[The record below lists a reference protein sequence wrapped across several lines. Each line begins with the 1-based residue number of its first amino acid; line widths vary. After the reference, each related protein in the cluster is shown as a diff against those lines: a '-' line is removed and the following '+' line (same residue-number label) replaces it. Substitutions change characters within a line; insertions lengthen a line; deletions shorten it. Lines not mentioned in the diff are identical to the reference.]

1 VTAAVALAAFV
12 VAAAVQGPG
21 PEPSVRSLAGAW
33 RFRAADDPA
42 FARPGFDDSSWET
55 VHVPGGWGRQG
66 HPGLSGIAWY
76 RLSLRV
82 DDASLGSPRAIGLAM
97 GSVDSAYELY
107 AGGIRLGG
115 VGSLGREPRIEY
127 DRHATFVVPRDA
139 IDADGRLVLAVRVLK
154 SPITTRWGGGLV
166 EGSFLLGPLDALTR
180 REAVSD
186 LPDLTLAI
194 LFVLAGAY
202 HLQLYRRRPELR
214 EYAWFGAM
222 AVIAGAYTF
231 LRSQWRFAL
240 PFSFDTLKDFEHLL
254 LYAGAISFVQF
265 VWPLVGRPI
274 GPGLRAFQAAN
285 ALGGLLVLL
294 PGLRLNLILLPWWE
308 VGLVVVFILTAAL
321 IAHETWRRNA
331 EARAVAWGLVIF
343 GLTCVHDAA
352 VDRALWTWPRL
363 IPYGFTTVL
372 LSMALSLSNRFTRV
386 YNEADALRRDLE
398 NRVRERTQ
406 ELVRR
411 TEELSS
417 ANQAKNRFLAHMS
430 HEIRTPMNG
439 VIGMASLMLET
450 ELSPEQREYA
460 ELIDN
465 SGRALLAVI
474 NDILDFSKI
483 ESGRVEL
490 EKIPFD
496 LRALADELVRT
507 LRPLARDRGLVL
519 DAEMAD
525 TLPPA
530 LVGDPARLRQVL
542 NNLLSNALKFTERGG
557 VTLRLSAAEE
567 RDVVRVRMQVD
578 DTGIGIPAEA
588 QSRLFEAFTQADAST
603 TRRYG
608 GTGLGLAISKRL
620 AELMGGGIGFAS
632 APGAGS
638 SFWCEVPL
646 PRATDAQAPAP
657 SRPPRLP
664 AHPAGPGRVLIV
676 EDNPVNQKLAV
687 RILQRLGYRTET
699 ADHGRAALA
708 AMERE
713 EFDAV
718 LMDCQMPEMDGF
730 DATAR
735 IREREGDAR
744 HTPIIAVTANVLEED
759 RERCLQAGMDEYVAK
774 PFGPDEIAGVMRRFV
789 ATAPGSVADAGAAAS
804 AAPDFA
810 RGQLDEVVVRELLA
824 FTSPDFV
831 RELIDLFVRNTRV
844 EIAALREA
852 LDDPP
857 RLRAVAHKL
866 KGSCFTVGAHALA
879 GLCERLESATAEAS
893 ADAPALVAALEAEF
907 EASARAL
914 AGPADGRT

>member
-1 VTAAVALAAFV
+1 VTAAVALAAF
-12 VAAAVQGPG
+12 ALMAAVQGPG
-21 PEPSVRSLAGAW
+21 PEPPVRSLAGAW
-33 RFRAADDPA
+33 RFHLGDDTA
-42 FARPGFDDSSWET
+42 FARPGFDDSAWET
-55 VHVPGGWGRQG
+55 MHVPGGWGRQE
-66 HPGLSGIAWY
+66 HPAVSGIGWY
-76 RLSLRV
+76 RLALRV
-82 DDASLGSPRAIGLAM
+82 DDAALGSPRAIGLSM
-97 GSVDSAYELY
+97 GKVDSAYELY
-107 AGGIRLGG
+107 AGGTRLGG
-115 VGSLGREPRIEY
+115 VGVVGPTPAIEY

-139 IDADGRLVLAVRVLK
+139 IDADGRLVLAVRVFK

-166 EGSFLLGPLDALTR
+166 EGSFLLGPLDAVTR
-180 REAVSD
+180 REAVAE

-222 AVIAGAYTF
+222 ALIAGAYTF

-240 PFSFDTLKDFEHLL
+240 PFSFDTLKDLEHLL
-254 LYAGAISFVQF
+254 LYAGAIAFVQF

-274 GPGLRAFQAAN
+274 GTGLRAFQAAN
-285 ALGGLLVLL
+285 AVGGALVLL
-294 PGLRLNLILLPWWE
+294 PGLRLNLLLLPWWE
-308 VGLVVVFILTAAL
+308 VGLVVTFTLTAAL
-321 IAHETWRRNA
+321 IAHETWQRNP

-352 VDRALWTWPRL
+352 VDRALWSWPRL
-363 IPYGFTTVL
+363 IPVGFTAFL

-386 YNEADALRRDLE
+386 YNEADALRRELE
-398 NRVRERTQ
+398 QRVSERTQ

-450 ELSPEQREYA
+450 DLNPEQREYA

-490 EKIPFD
+490 EGIPFD

-507 LRPLARDRGLVL
+507 LRPLARDRGLTL
-519 DAEMAD
+519 DAEMGD
-525 TLPPA
+525 TLPPV
-530 LVGDPARLRQVL
+530 LIGDPARLRQVL

-557 VTLRLSAAEE
+557 VTLRLSAAEVQ
-567 RDVVRVRMQVD
+567 DVVRVRMQVD
-578 DTGIGIPAEA
+578 DTGIGIPAEV

-620 AELMGGGIGFAS
+620 TELMGGSIGFTS
-632 APGAGS
+632 RPEAGS
-638 SFWCEVPL
+638 SFFCEVPL
-646 PRATDAQAPAP
+646 RRASDAQAPAP
-657 SRPPRLP
+657 KPPPRL
-664 AHPAGPGRVLIV
+664 AARAAGPGRVLIV

-687 RILQRLGYRTET
+687 RILQRLGYRTQT

-708 AMERE
+708 ALERE

-735 IREREGDAR
+735 IREREGSAR

-789 ATAPGSVADAGAAAS
+789 ATAPGSVADDGAAAS

-810 RGQLDEVVVRELLA
+810 RGQLDEVIIRELLA
-824 FTSPDFV
+824 FTSPEFV
-831 RELIDLFVRNTRV
+831 RELIDLFVRNTRAELAV
-844 EIAALREA
+844 LRDA

-857 RLRAVAHKL
+857 RLRAAAHKL
-866 KGSCFTVGAHALA
+866 KGSCFTVGAHGLA
-879 GLCERLESATAEAS
+879 SLCERLEATTAETAP
-893 ADAPALVAALEAEF
+893 DAPALLAALEAEF

-914 AGPADGRT
+914 AEPYG